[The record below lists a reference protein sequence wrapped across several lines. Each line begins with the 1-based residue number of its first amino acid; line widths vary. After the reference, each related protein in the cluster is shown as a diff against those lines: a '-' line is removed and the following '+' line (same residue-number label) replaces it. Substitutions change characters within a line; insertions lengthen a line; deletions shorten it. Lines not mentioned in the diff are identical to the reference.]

1 MMNVWKGMFLR
12 WRYPSNWLENIRQ
25 IPRSIK
31 WSYQRITR
39 GFADVDVFNLDYYLS
54 GIIIGSL
61 NHLADHHFGVPYAFS
76 DTMDDN
82 PDGWTVWLRDTASK
96 FEEADK
102 IEDSDFIEFEQVK
115 ANQDKAAGL
124 RKEGLER
131 LSEYWGCLWD

>member
-25 IPRSIK
+25 IPRSIR

-39 GFADVDVFNLDYYLS
+39 GFADVDVFNLDCYLS
-54 GIIIGSL
+54 GVIIGTL
-61 NHLADHHFGVPYAFS
+61 NHLADHHFGVPYS
-76 DTMDDN
+76 LKDS
-82 PDGWTVWLRDTASK
+82 PDEWTAWLRETANK
-96 FEEADK
+96 FEEANK
-102 IEDSDFIEFEQVK
+102 IEEDSYSVEFEQVK
-115 ANQDKAAGL
+115 AEHDKAAGL